1 MNMFQYPVTQVLSWH
16 QKYFP
21 SIFYALSVIYGIY
34 GSHKI
39 AGPQNIKEVLQ
50 NQP

>member
-1 MNMFQYPVTQVLSWH
+1 MNMFQYPVTPVLLWY

-21 SIFYALSVIYGIY
+21 SIFYALSVIYGP
-34 GSHKI
+34 HKI
-39 AGPQNIKEVLQ
+39 AGPQNIREVLQ